1 MPFRKVI
8 ILGSSRKDGDTRLL
22 VDRVQMLSGWDLIDL
37 NEYDISYYDYEHRN
51 AGDDYLPLMRRL
63 VEQYEVM
70 IFATPVYW
78 YSMSGIMKV
87 FFDRFTDL
95 LEIDKDLGRRL
106 RGKKM
111 AAISCSIGNHLGD
124 AFWLPFRETADYLGM
139 TYLGGMH
146 AVLNNGELTEEEV
159 TRMEAFVRRIDDQSP
174 QEVKE

>member
-1 MPFRKVI
+1 MPSRKVI
-8 ILGSSRKDGDTRLL
+8 ILGSSRKDGDTKVVVNQLL
-22 VDRVQMLSGWDLIDL
+22 ALSGWDLIDL
-37 NEYDISYYDYEHRN
+37 NDYDISYYDYEHRN
-51 AGDDYLPLMRRL
+51 AGDDYLLLMRRL
-63 VEQYEVM
+63 IEKYEVM

-124 AFWLPFRETADYLGM
+124 AFWLPFRETAGYLGM
-139 TYLGGMH
+139 KYLGDMH
-146 AVLNNGELTEEEV
+146 AMLEEGMLKEEEIE
-159 TRMEAFVRRIDDQSP
+159 RMETFVNQVDTLELP
-174 QEVKE
+174 PH

>member
-1 MPFRKVI
+1 MSSRKVI
-8 ILGSSRKDGDTRLL
+8 ILGSSRKDGDTRMI
-22 VDRVQMLSGWDLIDL
+22 VDRLQVLSGWDLIDL
-37 NEYDISYYDYEHRN
+37 NDYDISYYDYEHRN

-63 VEQYEVM
+63 IEKYEVM

-124 AFWLPFRETADYLGM
+124 AFWLPFRETAGYLGM
-139 TYLGGMH
+139 KYLGDMH
-146 AVLNNGELTEEEV
+146 AMLKAGALTEEEIIRLRAFI
-159 TRMEAFVRRIDDQSP
+159 TRIEESRH
-174 QEVKE
+174 